1 VTEAPKI
8 SQEAQAKAAELGV
21 DLNQVQ
27 GTGNEGEIV
36 VPDVERAAGQAQ
48 GQGTQGQQQGQG
60 TQVTLAPD
68 FGAGEYVAANGERYI
83 SGVNKPVTNEE
94 LNNLERDDEGNLAY
108 PLVEVKEGS

>member
-27 GTGNEGEIV
+27 GTGNEGEISV
-36 VPDVERAAGQAQ
+36 ADVDRAAQQGTQ
-48 GQGTQGQQQGQG
+48 GQGTQSQGQ

-68 FGAGEYVAANGERYI
+68 FGSGEYVAPNGERYV
-83 SGVNKPVTNEE
+83 SGVPKPVSNEE
-94 LNNLERDDEGNLAY
+94 LNNLERDDQGNLAW
-108 PLVEVKEGS
+108 PLVEVPKEGE